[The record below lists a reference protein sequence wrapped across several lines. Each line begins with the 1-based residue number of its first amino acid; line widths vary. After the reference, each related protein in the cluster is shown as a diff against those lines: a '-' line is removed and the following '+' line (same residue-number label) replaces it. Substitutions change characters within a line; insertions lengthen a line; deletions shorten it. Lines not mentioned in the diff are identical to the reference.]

1 VAELFVVNIK
11 IDVLVEPRGSDTKLP
26 KYLEK
31 GTIVP
36 IFYGYL

>member
-1 VAELFVVNIK
+1 MFVVNIK
-11 IDVLVEPRGSDTKLP
+11 IDVLVEPRGGDTKLH

-31 GTIVP
+31 GTVVH